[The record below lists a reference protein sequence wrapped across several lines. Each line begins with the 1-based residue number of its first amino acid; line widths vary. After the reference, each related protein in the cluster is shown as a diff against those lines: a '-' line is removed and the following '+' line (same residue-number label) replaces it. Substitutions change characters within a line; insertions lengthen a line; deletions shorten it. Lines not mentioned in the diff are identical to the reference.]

1 MPPPHGGL
9 AELALSECM
18 SMIDGLALL
27 GKKGGEDMQIPSK
40 VPLPHAGVQ
49 ARSRLVESLDHS
61 RIQLCWGLSMVGTVK
76 SCPLTELSIEAFNM
90 AVPLV
95 PVIHVSPRPLT
106 VGLTESTNGLCWEV
120 AVLFAGKWPCF
131 LLGSGRG

>member
-1 MPPPHGGL
+1 MRTCKFLQKFLYPML
-9 AELALSECM
+9 ACRL
-18 SMIDGLALL
+18 DQGW
-27 GKKGGEDMQIPSK
+27 SK
-40 VPLPHAGVQ
+40 AWTTAV
-49 ARSRLVESLDHS
+49 
-61 RIQLCWGLSMVGTVK
+61 IQLCWGLSMVGTVK